1 LREIQPLGRT
11 AEAAGF
17 DHRVKA
23 TQLVTF
29 NLHHRRITDRALG
42 YRTAE
47 VIHRAVGYRTAEAI
61 HPAAFILPRAYPPH

>member
-29 NLHHRRITDRALG
+29 NLHHQRITDRAQG
-42 YRTAE
+42 FRTAD
-47 VIHRAVGYRTAEAI
+47 VI
-61 HPAAFILPRAYPPH
+61 HPASGAGPASVSASLRYPPR